1 MAIRY
6 KALTEL
12 YLETQRSV
20 TAPDQW
26 RAFLASAC
34 RNYRLSFDEQLL
46 VYAQR
51 PDATAVLEIERWNR
65 QFGRWVNR
73 GANGIAVFDGEHNGK
88 LRLKYYF
95 DISDTHEARFPRP
108 VPLWTVREE
117 YAPDIIE
124 TLENSFGEL
133 EHKEDLGEA
142 LLSVAKNAVEDNMPD
157 YLSELKTLTEGSLLE
172 ELDELNLEVEYRRAV
187 QNSIGYMLLVRCGL
201 DPSDYFE
208 DEDFRDVLNFNT
220 PQTLNA
226 LGVAAGDIS
235 QMCLSA
241 ISRTV
246 LALQRQPQKEN
257 RTFEPQ
263 QKNQYAVTEQENT
276 QPERSF
282 EYDRDHLHQ
291 AGRLQSAEPSAAPGG
306 AGSPWE
312 IRIASEEVPQ
322 GAPQGDVHES
332 VDQRQTEQSSGGG
345 PADGPAPDG
354 GNRSADGESPGRDGG
369 TESQR
374 PDEMGADDEQP
385 AERSGGNGAG
395 GVNLQLKDEPEESAG
410 GEQLPALLD
419 EKQIM
424 AIIANKDDDLKY
436 KKNQIELFFSVHSDV
451 QERAEYLKSAYQD
464 RYTEIIADGQRLGY
478 KPQENGLLMWEG
490 SYPSRTRESVFS
502 WDVVAGW
509 TAQLIDKKEYFIQTD
524 IPQLPTQEGQQ
535 MSLFDFAAFQQA
547 QPEGAAQPSI
557 FPHPALSQQVI
568 DEALCLGS
576 NREHSRLTIC
586 AYFKK
591 DKPDNARFLAEHYGE
606 NGAGFYLDGRQYA
619 IWYNAEGIRIAQG
632 ESAQRSSATLI
643 LWEQAAARIRELL
656 DLGRYMPQSE
666 LDRADGY
673 ERQQRAAQL
682 WYLRQDFAEGTADAG
697 YLPTVNAIYGKNHG
711 FPEESA
717 ALSDLLGHPEG
728 LQNLRDELEQFV
740 QAYGENRE
748 LLRFHFHR
756 PQKLLEQLSDL
767 QREPLHFTAAEGYD
781 PQRRFFI
788 SGDEIDNLLRGG
800 KRSTDYRLAVYS
812 FYRNHTER
820 KEREN
825 FLKHYHGEYSGHSG
839 GNDDVTYQLSKG
851 VSFSHGS
858 ITAPYA
864 KVELKWNAVEK
875 RVSAMIAQGRFLTD
889 EDRAAMPQ
897 YEKRQLARNIRTF
910 FENVPQEQPHPYPFG
925 FDYWDAVKLIEPQLD
940 DPARVEEIYQ
950 MMVPVWEATPQ
961 DDRMYALRQQAFENL
976 TAFRQGTFTLFAE
989 HKEPVAPAMPQAK
1002 AYDLGYGHLGN
1013 GITVWNRLEEEH
1025 GDYKTVAHIAPDRTV
1040 TIYDEEMPQ
1049 AVREEIQRIADTSEM
1064 TISVTQDAPVFA
1076 VPPRVQEPPQ
1086 KEEPADPYPEL
1097 AAQVL
1102 RFVGEFDGSR
1112 MGYGEDDAQAVENIA
1127 QQLHDPVQ
1135 REEIRRL
1142 LQSFLDHADLE
1153 EEIAVDVTLCMEQ
1166 IAELPP
1172 ALTPEQA
1179 QIEEIAGYLEE
1190 AGYAVSSELVE
1201 EGLMDYRAHG
1211 GKGNSQD
1218 VADFIEREFLS
1229 EEPEPASLEIAKEFI
1244 NDFCEAEY
1252 GSPADFSDLEKV
1264 GIAYTTVTDEE
1275 IPIQVNADLVHYRI
1289 ERYLDGQFLERRQ
1302 YESLDELIQNEL
1314 AELDFDGLVSVSDEE
1329 LESIGATPEQ
1339 GSDGYF
1345 LLSRLKADCDYFLGA
1360 GGRAE
1365 KHLWAGN
1372 VREQIAKMRELYDAL
1387 PEKPEWLTMEDID
1400 RYAQRMEPPYEV
1412 VVYHHFENGFDERL
1426 DYQTLAEAEQ
1436 AAQKYVAGTM
1446 EGEDGFA
1453 YDGAGIYDLQENRW
1467 LRVYG
1472 NFPDERA
1479 IEQAKQAPAAEE
1491 QPASPEQADLQPKKE
1506 EALPLPPKHPRRERI
1521 TFTTLH
1527 PEVPRDQR
1535 HDFHITDDALGHG
1548 TPSEKYAANAAAI
1561 RTLKQIE
1568 AEERLATPE
1577 EQEILSR
1584 YVGWGGLANCFEQTS
1599 PHYEELKSLLDSEE
1613 YAAARASSLT
1623 AFYTPPVVIRGI
1635 YKALSQIG
1643 FTQGNILEPS
1653 CGTGNFLGLLPTDM
1667 AGSKAYGV
1675 ELDSIS
1681 GRIAR
1686 QLYQNA
1692 SISVNGFETVQ
1703 MPDSF
1708 FDVVVGNVPFGD
1720 FKVLDKRYDKHHW
1733 LIHDYFF
1740 GKTLDKVRPGG
1751 IVAFITSKGTLDKE
1765 NSAVRRY
1772 LAQRA
1777 DLIGAIRLPDN
1788 TFKQNAGTEV
1798 TSDIIFLQKR
1808 DHITD
1813 LDQDWVHLD
1822 TDENGIRMNR
1832 YFVQHPEMI
1841 LGDMV
1846 MESTRFG
1853 PDSACK
1859 AREGEDLSEQLANAI
1874 QFLQAE
1880 IKPYELEELDEEEDR
1895 SIPADPT
1902 VKNFSYTIADGQVYY
1917 RENSLMHPVEVSV
1930 TAENRIRGM
1939 IELRECTRRL
1949 IEYQTE
1955 GYPDED
1961 IEAEQQ
1967 KLNALYD
1974 SFTAKYGLLNS
1985 RGNKLAFSEDS
1996 SYCLLCSLE
2005 VLDEQ
2010 GNLKRKADMF
2020 TRRTIRPH
2028 VAVTNVDTASEALAV
2043 SISEKAR
2050 VDMDYMAEL
2059 SGKSPEE
2066 LEKELAGVI
2075 YRDIRCAENPEDILP
2090 SLVDLSRYPLVT
2102 ADEYLSGKVRQKLR
2116 MAKAFL
2122 EVAPDN
2128 QKETA
2133 RRNVEALEAVQ
2144 PQDLG
2149 AGEIGVRIGANWV
2162 PIEVYQQFMV
2172 ELLTPNYYVRDRIK
2186 ILRSEA
2192 TGQWSIREKNA
2203 DRSNVKANTTYG
2215 TKRMS
2220 AYHILEQTLNQRDV
2234 RVFDYIEDEN
2244 GKKKPVLN
2252 KKETAIAQDRQELIK
2267 QKFAEWIWKNI
2278 DRRELLCRIYNETF
2292 NGVRPREYDGRHI
2305 RFEGMNPEISLR
2317 PHQINAI
2324 AHILY
2329 GGNTLLAHEVGAG
2342 KSATRS

>member
-88 LRLKYYF
+88 PRLKYYF

-133 EHKEDLGEA
+133 ERKEDLGEA
-142 LLSVAKNAVEDNMPD
+142 LLSAAKNAVEDNMPD
-157 YLSELKTLTEGSLLE
+157 YLAELKTLTEGSFLE

-201 DPSDYFE
+201 DPSEYFE

-226 LGVAAGDIS
+226 LGVATGDIS

-322 GAPQGDVHES
+322 GAPQGDVHQPA
-332 VDQRQTEQSSGGG
+332 DQRQAEQPSGGD
-345 PADGPAPDG
+345 PADRPAPDG
-354 GNRSADGESPGRDGG
+354 GNRGADGESRGRDGG

-374 PDEMGADDEQP
+374 PDEMGGADEQHP
-385 AERSGGNGAG
+385 ERGGGNGAG
-395 GVNLQLKDEPEESAG
+395 RTDLQLTTQEPEPEESAG

-451 QERAEYLKSAYQD
+451 QERADYLKSAYQD

-490 SYPSRTRESVFS
+490 SYPSRTKESVFS
-502 WDVVAGW
+502 WDIVAQW

-524 IPQLPTQEGQQ
+524 IPQLLTQESQQ
-535 MSLFDFAAFQQA
+535 MSLFDFAAFQQPA
-547 QPEGAAQPSI
+547 QAEGTAQPSI
-557 FPHPALSQQVI
+557 FPHPALPQQVI
-568 DEALCLGS
+568 DEALCVGA
-576 NREHSRLTIC
+576 NDQNSRLIIC

-591 DKPDNARFLAEHYGE
+591 DKPDNARFLAEHYVE

-643 LWEQAAARIRELL
+643 PWEQAAARIRELL

-666 LDRADGY
+666 LDRVDGY

-717 ALSDLLGHPEG
+717 AISNLLGHPEG

-740 QAYGENRE
+740 QAYRENRE

-767 QREPLHFTAAEGYD
+767 QREPLHFTAAEGYA

-897 YEKRQLARNIRTF
+897 YEKHQLARNIRTF

-961 DDRMYALRQQAFENL
+961 DDRMYALRRQAFENL
-976 TAFRQGTFTLFAE
+976 TAFRQRTFTLFAE
-989 HKEPVAPAMPQAK
+989 HKEPAAPAMPQAK

-1013 GITVWNRLEEEH
+1013 GITVWNRLEKEH

-1112 MGYGEDDAQAVENIA
+1112 MGYGEDDAQALENIA

-1142 LQSFLDHADLE
+1142 LQSFLDHADPE
-1153 EEIAVDVTLCMEQ
+1153 EEIAVDITLCMEQ
-1166 IAELPP
+1166 IGELPL

-1179 QIEEIAGYLEE
+1179 RIEEIAGYLEE
-1190 AGYAVSSELVE
+1190 AGYAASRELVE

-1229 EEPEPASLEIAKEFI
+1229 EETEPASLEIAKEFI

-1264 GIAYTTVTDEE
+1264 GIAYPTVTDEE

-1289 ERYLDGQFLERRQ
+1289 ERYLGGQFLERRQ

-1314 AELDFDGLVSVSDEE
+1314 AELDFDDLVSVSDEE
-1329 LESIGATPEQ
+1329 LESISTTPEQ
-1339 GSDGYF
+1339 DSDDYR
-1345 LLSRLKADCDYFLGA
+1345 LLSRLKDDCDYFLGV

-1372 VREQIAKMRELYDAL
+1372 VREQIAKMRELYAAL
-1387 PEKPEWLTMEDID
+1387 PDEPEWLTMEDID

-1412 VVYHHFENGFDERL
+1412 VVYHHFENGVDERL

-1506 EALPLPPKHPRRERI
+1506 EALPLPPKRPRRERI

-1527 PEVPRDQR
+1527 PEIPRDQR

-1548 TPSEKYAANAAAI
+1548 TPSEKYAANVAAI

-1623 AFYTPPVVIRGI
+1623 AFYTPPVIIRGI
-1635 YKALSQIG
+1635 YKALAQMG
-1643 FTQGNILEPS
+1643 FTQGNILDKTTPRLIQFH
-1653 CGTGNFLGLLPTDM
+1653 TLKNAVNPPFLGGFLF
-1667 AGSKAYGV
+1667 
-1675 ELDSIS
+1675 S
-1681 GRIAR
+1681 G
-1686 QLYQNA
+1686 
-1692 SISVNGFETVQ
+1692 TV
-1703 MPDSF
+1703 
-1708 FDVVVGNVPFGD
+1708 
-1720 FKVLDKRYDKHHW
+1720 
-1733 LIHDYFF
+1733 
-1740 GKTLDKVRPGG
+1740 
-1751 IVAFITSKGTLDKE
+1751 A
-1765 NSAVRRY
+1765 A
-1772 LAQRA
+1772 
-1777 DLIGAIRLPDN
+1777 
-1788 TFKQNAGTEV
+1788 
-1798 TSDIIFLQKR
+1798 
-1808 DHITD
+1808 
-1813 LDQDWVHLD
+1813 
-1822 TDENGIRMNR
+1822 
-1832 YFVQHPEMI
+1832 
-1841 LGDMV
+1841 
-1846 MESTRFG
+1846 
-1853 PDSACK
+1853 
-1859 AREGEDLSEQLANAI
+1859 
-1874 QFLQAE
+1874 
-1880 IKPYELEELDEEEDR
+1880 
-1895 SIPADPT
+1895 
-1902 VKNFSYTIADGQVYY
+1902 
-1917 RENSLMHPVEVSV
+1917 
-1930 TAENRIRGM
+1930 
-1939 IELRECTRRL
+1939 
-1949 IEYQTE
+1949 
-1955 GYPDED
+1955 
-1961 IEAEQQ
+1961 
-1967 KLNALYD
+1967 
-1974 SFTAKYGLLNS
+1974 
-1985 RGNKLAFSEDS
+1985 
-1996 SYCLLCSLE
+1996 
-2005 VLDEQ
+2005 
-2010 GNLKRKADMF
+2010 
-2020 TRRTIRPH
+2020 
-2028 VAVTNVDTASEALAV
+2028 
-2043 SISEKAR
+2043 
-2050 VDMDYMAEL
+2050 
-2059 SGKSPEE
+2059 
-2066 LEKELAGVI
+2066 
-2075 YRDIRCAENPEDILP
+2075 
-2090 SLVDLSRYPLVT
+2090 
-2102 ADEYLSGKVRQKLR
+2102 
-2116 MAKAFL
+2116 
-2122 EVAPDN
+2122 
-2128 QKETA
+2128 
-2133 RRNVEALEAVQ
+2133 
-2144 PQDLG
+2144 
-2149 AGEIGVRIGANWV
+2149 
-2162 PIEVYQQFMV
+2162 
-2172 ELLTPNYYVRDRIK
+2172 
-2186 ILRSEA
+2186 
-2192 TGQWSIREKNA
+2192 
-2203 DRSNVKANTTYG
+2203 
-2215 TKRMS
+2215 
-2220 AYHILEQTLNQRDV
+2220 
-2234 RVFDYIEDEN
+2234 
-2244 GKKKPVLN
+2244 
-2252 KKETAIAQDRQELIK
+2252 
-2267 QKFAEWIWKNI
+2267 
-2278 DRRELLCRIYNETF
+2278 
-2292 NGVRPREYDGRHI
+2292 
-2305 RFEGMNPEISLR
+2305 
-2317 PHQINAI
+2317 
-2324 AHILY
+2324 
-2329 GGNTLLAHEVGAG
+2329 
-2342 KSATRS
+2342 

>member
-1 MAIRY
+1 
-6 KALTEL
+6 
-12 YLETQRSV
+12 
-20 TAPDQW
+20 
-26 RAFLASAC
+26 
-34 RNYRLSFDEQLL
+34 
-46 VYAQR
+46 
-51 PDATAVLEIERWNR
+51 
-65 QFGRWVNR
+65 
-73 GANGIAVFDGEHNGK
+73 
-88 LRLKYYF
+88 
-95 DISDTHEARFPRP
+95 
-108 VPLWTVREE
+108 
-117 YAPDIIE
+117 
-124 TLENSFGEL
+124 
-133 EHKEDLGEA
+133 
-142 LLSVAKNAVEDNMPD
+142 MP
-157 YLSELKTLTEGSLLE
+157 T
-172 ELDELNLEVEYRRAV
+172 
-187 QNSIGYMLLVRCGL
+187 
-201 DPSDYFE
+201 
-208 DEDFRDVLNFNT
+208 
-220 PQTLNA
+220 
-226 LGVAAGDIS
+226 
-235 QMCLSA
+235 
-241 ISRTV
+241 
-246 LALQRQPQKEN
+246 
-257 RTFEPQ
+257 
-263 QKNQYAVTEQENT
+263 
-276 QPERSF
+276 
-282 EYDRDHLHQ
+282 
-291 AGRLQSAEPSAAPGG
+291 
-306 AGSPWE
+306 
-312 IRIASEEVPQ
+312 
-322 GAPQGDVHES
+322 
-332 VDQRQTEQSSGGG
+332 
-345 PADGPAPDG
+345 
-354 GNRSADGESPGRDGG
+354 
-369 TESQR
+369 
-374 PDEMGADDEQP
+374 
-385 AERSGGNGAG
+385 
-395 GVNLQLKDEPEESAG
+395 
-410 GEQLPALLD
+410 
-419 EKQIM
+419 
-424 AIIANKDDDLKY
+424 
-436 KKNQIELFFSVHSDV
+436 
-451 QERAEYLKSAYQD
+451 
-464 RYTEIIADGQRLGY
+464 
-478 KPQENGLLMWEG
+478 
-490 SYPSRTRESVFS
+490 
-502 WDVVAGW
+502 
-509 TAQLIDKKEYFIQTD
+509 
-524 IPQLPTQEGQQ
+524 
-535 MSLFDFAAFQQA
+535 
-547 QPEGAAQPSI
+547 
-557 FPHPALSQQVI
+557 
-568 DEALCLGS
+568 
-576 NREHSRLTIC
+576 
-586 AYFKK
+586 
-591 DKPDNARFLAEHYGE
+591 
-606 NGAGFYLDGRQYA
+606 
-619 IWYNAEGIRIAQG
+619 
-632 ESAQRSSATLI
+632 
-643 LWEQAAARIRELL
+643 
-656 DLGRYMPQSE
+656 
-666 LDRADGY
+666 
-673 ERQQRAAQL
+673 
-682 WYLRQDFAEGTADAG
+682 
-697 YLPTVNAIYGKNHG
+697 
-711 FPEESA
+711 
-717 ALSDLLGHPEG
+717 
-728 LQNLRDELEQFV
+728 
-740 QAYGENRE
+740 
-748 LLRFHFHR
+748 
-756 PQKLLEQLSDL
+756 
-767 QREPLHFTAAEGYD
+767 
-781 PQRRFFI
+781 
-788 SGDEIDNLLRGG
+788 
-800 KRSTDYRLAVYS
+800 
-812 FYRNHTER
+812 
-820 KEREN
+820 
-825 FLKHYHGEYSGHSG
+825 
-839 GNDDVTYQLSKG
+839 
-851 VSFSHGS
+851 
-858 ITAPYA
+858 
-864 KVELKWNAVEK
+864 
-875 RVSAMIAQGRFLTD
+875 
-889 EDRAAMPQ
+889 
-897 YEKRQLARNIRTF
+897 
-910 FENVPQEQPHPYPFG
+910 
-925 FDYWDAVKLIEPQLD
+925 
-940 DPARVEEIYQ
+940 
-950 MMVPVWEATPQ
+950 
-961 DDRMYALRQQAFENL
+961 
-976 TAFRQGTFTLFAE
+976 
-989 HKEPVAPAMPQAK
+989 
-1002 AYDLGYGHLGN
+1002 
-1013 GITVWNRLEEEH
+1013 
-1025 GDYKTVAHIAPDRTV
+1025 
-1040 TIYDEEMPQ
+1040 
-1049 AVREEIQRIADTSEM
+1049 
-1064 TISVTQDAPVFA
+1064 
-1076 VPPRVQEPPQ
+1076 
-1086 KEEPADPYPEL
+1086 
-1097 AAQVL
+1097 
-1102 RFVGEFDGSR
+1102 
-1112 MGYGEDDAQAVENIA
+1112 
-1127 QQLHDPVQ
+1127 
-1135 REEIRRL
+1135 
-1142 LQSFLDHADLE
+1142 
-1153 EEIAVDVTLCMEQ
+1153 
-1166 IAELPP
+1166 
-1172 ALTPEQA
+1172 
-1179 QIEEIAGYLEE
+1179 
-1190 AGYAVSSELVE
+1190 
-1201 EGLMDYRAHG
+1201 
-1211 GKGNSQD
+1211 
-1218 VADFIEREFLS
+1218 
-1229 EEPEPASLEIAKEFI
+1229 
-1244 NDFCEAEY
+1244 
-1252 GSPADFSDLEKV
+1252 
-1264 GIAYTTVTDEE
+1264 
-1275 IPIQVNADLVHYRI
+1275 
-1289 ERYLDGQFLERRQ
+1289 LDGQFLERRQ

-1314 AELDFDGLVSVSDEE
+1314 AELDFDQLTSVDQDYFNGKYPPDIEPYIFCEWSESPVFEDGKRYGIREFDTLMKQADEE
-1329 LESIGATPEQ
+1329 QVAGAKAALEKYGTWQVWYESDDPENARFLGYDKVKFTVVMPDGTTYTERQDIGDGDGGVLDFLAQYPKYQDILPLLQQSTPPQ
-1339 GSDGYF
+1339 NDYM

-1491 QPASPEQADLQPKKE
+1491 PSASPEQADLQPKKE

-1635 YKALSQIG
+1635 YKALAQMG

-1653 CGTGNFLGLLPTDM
+1653 CGTGNFLGLLPTDL

-1681 GRIAR
+1681 GRIAG

-1692 SISVNGFETVQ
+1692 NISVNGFETVQ

-1708 FDVVVGNVPFGD
+1708 FDVAVGNVPFGD

-1740 GKTLDKVRPGG
+1740 GKTLDKVRLGG

-1765 NSAVRRY
+1765 NSSVRKY

-1788 TFKQNAGTEV
+1788 TFKRNAGTEV

-1902 VKNFSYTIADGQVYY
+1902 VKNFSYTIADGQVY
-1917 RENSLMHPVEVSV
+1917 V

-1961 IEAEQQ
+1961 IAAEQQ

-2028 VAVTNVDTASEALAV
+2028 VAVTSVDTASEALAV

-2090 SLVDLSRYPLVT
+2090 SLADLSRYPLVT

-2203 DRSNVKANTTYG
+2203 DRSNVKAITTYG

-2267 QKFAEWIWKNI
+2267 QKFAEWIWKDI
-2278 DRRELLCRIYNETF
+2278 DRRELLCRVYNETF

>member
-1 MAIRY
+1 M
-6 KALTEL
+6 
-12 YLETQRSV
+12 
-20 TAPDQW
+20 
-26 RAFLASAC
+26 
-34 RNYRLSFDEQLL
+34 
-46 VYAQR
+46 
-51 PDATAVLEIERWNR
+51 
-65 QFGRWVNR
+65 
-73 GANGIAVFDGEHNGK
+73 
-88 LRLKYYF
+88 
-95 DISDTHEARFPRP
+95 
-108 VPLWTVREE
+108 
-117 YAPDIIE
+117 
-124 TLENSFGEL
+124 
-133 EHKEDLGEA
+133 
-142 LLSVAKNAVEDNMPD
+142 
-157 YLSELKTLTEGSLLE
+157 
-172 ELDELNLEVEYRRAV
+172 
-187 QNSIGYMLLVRCGL
+187 
-201 DPSDYFE
+201 
-208 DEDFRDVLNFNT
+208 
-220 PQTLNA
+220 
-226 LGVAAGDIS
+226 
-235 QMCLSA
+235 
-241 ISRTV
+241 
-246 LALQRQPQKEN
+246 
-257 RTFEPQ
+257 
-263 QKNQYAVTEQENT
+263 
-276 QPERSF
+276 
-282 EYDRDHLHQ
+282 
-291 AGRLQSAEPSAAPGG
+291 
-306 AGSPWE
+306 
-312 IRIASEEVPQ
+312 
-322 GAPQGDVHES
+322 
-332 VDQRQTEQSSGGG
+332 
-345 PADGPAPDG
+345 
-354 GNRSADGESPGRDGG
+354 
-369 TESQR
+369 
-374 PDEMGADDEQP
+374 
-385 AERSGGNGAG
+385 
-395 GVNLQLKDEPEESAG
+395 
-410 GEQLPALLD
+410 
-419 EKQIM
+419 
-424 AIIANKDDDLKY
+424 
-436 KKNQIELFFSVHSDV
+436 
-451 QERAEYLKSAYQD
+451 
-464 RYTEIIADGQRLGY
+464 
-478 KPQENGLLMWEG
+478 
-490 SYPSRTRESVFS
+490 
-502 WDVVAGW
+502 
-509 TAQLIDKKEYFIQTD
+509 
-524 IPQLPTQEGQQ
+524 
-535 MSLFDFAAFQQA
+535 
-547 QPEGAAQPSI
+547 
-557 FPHPALSQQVI
+557 
-568 DEALCLGS
+568 
-576 NREHSRLTIC
+576 
-586 AYFKK
+586 
-591 DKPDNARFLAEHYGE
+591 
-606 NGAGFYLDGRQYA
+606 
-619 IWYNAEGIRIAQG
+619 
-632 ESAQRSSATLI
+632 
-643 LWEQAAARIRELL
+643 
-656 DLGRYMPQSE
+656 
-666 LDRADGY
+666 DGY

-717 ALSDLLGHPEG
+717 AISDLLGHPEG

-740 QAYGENRE
+740 QAYRENRE

-767 QREPLHFTAAEGYD
+767 QREPLHFTAAEGYA

-839 GNDDVTYQLSKG
+839 GNDDVTYLLSKG

-864 KVELKWNAVEK
+864 KVELKWDAVEK

-897 YEKRQLARNIRTF
+897 YEKHQLARNIRTF

-989 HKEPVAPAMPQAK
+989 YKEPAAPAMPQAK

-1112 MGYGEDDAQAVENIA
+1112 MGYGEDDAQALENIA

-1142 LQSFLDHADLE
+1142 LQSFLDHADPE
-1153 EEIAVDVTLCMEQ
+1153 EEIAVDITLCMEQ
-1166 IAELPP
+1166 IGELPL

-1190 AGYAVSSELVE
+1190 AGYAASRELVE

-1229 EEPEPASLEIAKEFI
+1229 EETEPASLEIAKEFI

-1289 ERYLDGQFLERRQ
+1289 ERYLGGQFLERRQ

-1314 AELDFDGLVSVSDEE
+1314 AELDFDDLVSVSDEE
-1329 LESIGATPEQ
+1329 LESISTTPEQ
-1339 GSDGYF
+1339 DSDDYR

-1372 VREQIAKMRELYDAL
+1372 VREQIAKMRELYAAL
-1387 PEKPEWLTMEDID
+1387 PDEPEWLTIEDID

-1412 VVYHHFENGFDERL
+1412 VVYHHFENGVDERL

-1506 EALPLPPKHPRRERI
+1506 EALPLPPKRPRRERI

-1527 PEVPRDQR
+1527 PEIPRDQR

-1548 TPSEKYAANAAAI
+1548 TPSEKYAANVAAI

-1635 YKALSQIG
+1635 YKALAQMG

-1653 CGTGNFLGLLPTDM
+1653 CGTGNFLGLLPTDL

-1681 GRIAR
+1681 GRIAG

-1692 SISVNGFETVQ
+1692 NISVNGFETVQ

-1708 FDVVVGNVPFGD
+1708 FDVAVGNVPFGD

-1765 NSAVRRY
+1765 NSSVRKY

-1895 SIPADPT
+1895 SIPAT
-1902 VKNFSYTIADGQVYY
+1902 
-1917 RENSLMHPVEVSV
+1917 
-1930 TAENRIRGM
+1930 
-1939 IELRECTRRL
+1939 
-1949 IEYQTE
+1949 
-1955 GYPDED
+1955 
-1961 IEAEQQ
+1961 
-1967 KLNALYD
+1967 
-1974 SFTAKYGLLNS
+1974 
-1985 RGNKLAFSEDS
+1985 
-1996 SYCLLCSLE
+1996 
-2005 VLDEQ
+2005 
-2010 GNLKRKADMF
+2010 
-2020 TRRTIRPH
+2020 
-2028 VAVTNVDTASEALAV
+2028 
-2043 SISEKAR
+2043 
-2050 VDMDYMAEL
+2050 
-2059 SGKSPEE
+2059 
-2066 LEKELAGVI
+2066 
-2075 YRDIRCAENPEDILP
+2075 
-2090 SLVDLSRYPLVT
+2090 
-2102 ADEYLSGKVRQKLR
+2102 
-2116 MAKAFL
+2116 
-2122 EVAPDN
+2122 
-2128 QKETA
+2128 
-2133 RRNVEALEAVQ
+2133 
-2144 PQDLG
+2144 PQ
-2149 AGEIGVRIGANWV
+2149 
-2162 PIEVYQQFMV
+2162 
-2172 ELLTPNYYVRDRIK
+2172 
-2186 ILRSEA
+2186 
-2192 TGQWSIREKNA
+2192 
-2203 DRSNVKANTTYG
+2203 
-2215 TKRMS
+2215 
-2220 AYHILEQTLNQRDV
+2220 
-2234 RVFDYIEDEN
+2234 
-2244 GKKKPVLN
+2244 
-2252 KKETAIAQDRQELIK
+2252 
-2267 QKFAEWIWKNI
+2267 
-2278 DRRELLCRIYNETF
+2278 
-2292 NGVRPREYDGRHI
+2292 
-2305 RFEGMNPEISLR
+2305 
-2317 PHQINAI
+2317 
-2324 AHILY
+2324 
-2329 GGNTLLAHEVGAG
+2329 
-2342 KSATRS
+2342 

>member
-1 MAIRY
+1 M
-6 KALTEL
+6 
-12 YLETQRSV
+12 
-20 TAPDQW
+20 
-26 RAFLASAC
+26 
-34 RNYRLSFDEQLL
+34 
-46 VYAQR
+46 
-51 PDATAVLEIERWNR
+51 
-65 QFGRWVNR
+65 
-73 GANGIAVFDGEHNGK
+73 
-88 LRLKYYF
+88 
-95 DISDTHEARFPRP
+95 
-108 VPLWTVREE
+108 
-117 YAPDIIE
+117 
-124 TLENSFGEL
+124 
-133 EHKEDLGEA
+133 
-142 LLSVAKNAVEDNMPD
+142 
-157 YLSELKTLTEGSLLE
+157 
-172 ELDELNLEVEYRRAV
+172 
-187 QNSIGYMLLVRCGL
+187 
-201 DPSDYFE
+201 
-208 DEDFRDVLNFNT
+208 
-220 PQTLNA
+220 
-226 LGVAAGDIS
+226 
-235 QMCLSA
+235 
-241 ISRTV
+241 
-246 LALQRQPQKEN
+246 
-257 RTFEPQ
+257 
-263 QKNQYAVTEQENT
+263 
-276 QPERSF
+276 
-282 EYDRDHLHQ
+282 
-291 AGRLQSAEPSAAPGG
+291 
-306 AGSPWE
+306 
-312 IRIASEEVPQ
+312 
-322 GAPQGDVHES
+322 
-332 VDQRQTEQSSGGG
+332 
-345 PADGPAPDG
+345 
-354 GNRSADGESPGRDGG
+354 
-369 TESQR
+369 
-374 PDEMGADDEQP
+374 
-385 AERSGGNGAG
+385 
-395 GVNLQLKDEPEESAG
+395 
-410 GEQLPALLD
+410 
-419 EKQIM
+419 
-424 AIIANKDDDLKY
+424 
-436 KKNQIELFFSVHSDV
+436 
-451 QERAEYLKSAYQD
+451 
-464 RYTEIIADGQRLGY
+464 
-478 KPQENGLLMWEG
+478 
-490 SYPSRTRESVFS
+490 
-502 WDVVAGW
+502 
-509 TAQLIDKKEYFIQTD
+509 
-524 IPQLPTQEGQQ
+524 
-535 MSLFDFAAFQQA
+535 
-547 QPEGAAQPSI
+547 
-557 FPHPALSQQVI
+557 
-568 DEALCLGS
+568 
-576 NREHSRLTIC
+576 
-586 AYFKK
+586 
-591 DKPDNARFLAEHYGE
+591 
-606 NGAGFYLDGRQYA
+606 
-619 IWYNAEGIRIAQG
+619 
-632 ESAQRSSATLI
+632 
-643 LWEQAAARIRELL
+643 
-656 DLGRYMPQSE
+656 
-666 LDRADGY
+666 
-673 ERQQRAAQL
+673 
-682 WYLRQDFAEGTADAG
+682 
-697 YLPTVNAIYGKNHG
+697 
-711 FPEESA
+711 
-717 ALSDLLGHPEG
+717 
-728 LQNLRDELEQFV
+728 
-740 QAYGENRE
+740 
-748 LLRFHFHR
+748 
-756 PQKLLEQLSDL
+756 
-767 QREPLHFTAAEGYD
+767 
-781 PQRRFFI
+781 
-788 SGDEIDNLLRGG
+788 
-800 KRSTDYRLAVYS
+800 
-812 FYRNHTER
+812 
-820 KEREN
+820 
-825 FLKHYHGEYSGHSG
+825 
-839 GNDDVTYQLSKG
+839 
-851 VSFSHGS
+851 
-858 ITAPYA
+858 
-864 KVELKWNAVEK
+864 
-875 RVSAMIAQGRFLTD
+875 
-889 EDRAAMPQ
+889 
-897 YEKRQLARNIRTF
+897 
-910 FENVPQEQPHPYPFG
+910 
-925 FDYWDAVKLIEPQLD
+925 
-940 DPARVEEIYQ
+940 
-950 MMVPVWEATPQ
+950 
-961 DDRMYALRQQAFENL
+961 
-976 TAFRQGTFTLFAE
+976 
-989 HKEPVAPAMPQAK
+989 
-1002 AYDLGYGHLGN
+1002 
-1013 GITVWNRLEEEH
+1013 
-1025 GDYKTVAHIAPDRTV
+1025 
-1040 TIYDEEMPQ
+1040 
-1049 AVREEIQRIADTSEM
+1049 
-1064 TISVTQDAPVFA
+1064 
-1076 VPPRVQEPPQ
+1076 
-1086 KEEPADPYPEL
+1086 
-1097 AAQVL
+1097 
-1102 RFVGEFDGSR
+1102 
-1112 MGYGEDDAQAVENIA
+1112 
-1127 QQLHDPVQ
+1127 
-1135 REEIRRL
+1135 
-1142 LQSFLDHADLE
+1142 
-1153 EEIAVDVTLCMEQ
+1153 
-1166 IAELPP
+1166 
-1172 ALTPEQA
+1172 
-1179 QIEEIAGYLEE
+1179 
-1190 AGYAVSSELVE
+1190 
-1201 EGLMDYRAHG
+1201 
-1211 GKGNSQD
+1211 
-1218 VADFIEREFLS
+1218 
-1229 EEPEPASLEIAKEFI
+1229 
-1244 NDFCEAEY
+1244 
-1252 GSPADFSDLEKV
+1252 
-1264 GIAYTTVTDEE
+1264 
-1275 IPIQVNADLVHYRI
+1275 
-1289 ERYLDGQFLERRQ
+1289 
-1302 YESLDELIQNEL
+1302 
-1314 AELDFDGLVSVSDEE
+1314 
-1329 LESIGATPEQ
+1329 
-1339 GSDGYF
+1339 

-1491 QPASPEQADLQPKKE
+1491 PSASPEQADLQPKKE

-1635 YKALSQIG
+1635 YKALAQMG

-1653 CGTGNFLGLLPTDM
+1653 CGTGNFLGLLPTDL

-1681 GRIAR
+1681 GRIAG

-1692 SISVNGFETVQ
+1692 NISVNGFETVQ

-1708 FDVVVGNVPFGD
+1708 FDVAVGNVPFGD

-1740 GKTLDKVRPGG
+1740 GKTLDKVRLGG

-1765 NSAVRRY
+1765 NSSVRKY

-1788 TFKQNAGTEV
+1788 TFKRNAGTEV

-1961 IEAEQQ
+1961 IAAEQQ

-2028 VAVTNVDTASEALAV
+2028 VAVTSVDTASEALAV

-2090 SLVDLSRYPLVT
+2090 SLADLSRYPLVT

-2133 RRNVEALEAVQ
+2133 RRNVEAVGKFPGSC
-2144 PQDLG
+2144 PQ
-2149 AGEIGVRIGANWV
+2149 
-2162 PIEVYQQFMV
+2162 
-2172 ELLTPNYYVRDRIK
+2172 
-2186 ILRSEA
+2186 
-2192 TGQWSIREKNA
+2192 TGCA
-2203 DRSNVKANTTYG
+2203 AHHTHG
-2215 TKRMS
+2215 
-2220 AYHILEQTLNQRDV
+2220 
-2234 RVFDYIEDEN
+2234 
-2244 GKKKPVLN
+2244 GG
-2252 KKETAIAQDRQELIK
+2252 
-2267 QKFAEWIWKNI
+2267 
-2278 DRRELLCRIYNETF
+2278 RR
-2292 NGVRPREYDGRHI
+2292 
-2305 RFEGMNPEISLR
+2305 
-2317 PHQINAI
+2317 
-2324 AHILY
+2324 
-2329 GGNTLLAHEVGAG
+2329 
-2342 KSATRS
+2342 

>member
-1 MAIRY
+1 MAILY

-12 YLETQRSV
+12 YRETQRKV
-20 TAPDQW
+20 TAPSEWQ
-26 RAFLASAC
+26 AFLAAAC
-34 RNYRLSFDEQLL
+34 RNYRLTFDEQLL

-73 GANGIAVFDGEHNGK
+73 GANGIAVFDGEHTGK
-88 LRLKYYF
+88 PRLKYYF

-108 VPLWTVREE
+108 VPIWTVREE
-117 YAPDIIE
+117 YAPDIVE

-133 EHKEDLGEA
+133 EHKEDLGAA
-142 LLSVAKNAVEDNMPD
+142 LLSAAKNAVEDNMPD
-157 YLSELKTLTEGSLLE
+157 YLSELKSLTEGSFLE
-172 ELDELNLEVEYRRAV
+172 ELDGLNLEVEYRRAV

-201 DPSDYFE
+201 DPSEYFE
-208 DEDFRDVLNFNT
+208 DEDFRDVTDFNT

-246 LALQRQPQKEN
+246 LALQRQPKKEN
-257 RTFEPQ
+257 RTFETQPQ
-263 QKNQYAVTEQENT
+263 IQYAVTEQKTT

-282 EYDRDHLHQ
+282 EYGRDHIHET
-291 AGRLQSAEPSAAPGG
+291 GRLQPAEPSAAPGG

-312 IRIASEEVPQ
+312 IRIASEAVPQ
-322 GAPQGDVHES
+322 GAPQDHLHEP
-332 VDQRQTEQSSGGG
+332 VDQRETLQPSGGD
-345 PADGPAPDG
+345 PAERPAPDG
-354 GNRSADGESPGRDGG
+354 GNRSADGEGPGRDGG

-374 PDEMGADDEQP
+374 PDEMGADDEQHP
-385 AERSGGNGAG
+385 ERGGGSGAG
-395 GVNLQLKDEPEESAG
+395 GTDLQLKDEPEESAG

-424 AIIANKDDDLKY
+424 AVIANKDDDLKY
-436 KKNQIELFFSVHSDV
+436 KKQQIELFFSVHPDE

-464 RYTEIIADGQRLGY
+464 RFTEIIADGQRLGY
-478 KPQENGLLMWEG
+478 KPQEDGLLMWEG
-490 SYPSRTRESVFS
+490 AYLSRTKESVFS
-502 WDVVAGW
+502 WDLVAGW
-509 TAQLIDKKEYFIQTD
+509 TARLIDKKEYFIQTD
-524 IPQLPTQEGQQ
+524 IPRLPTQEGQQ
-535 MSLFDFAAFQQA
+535 MSLFDFAAFQQPA
-547 QPEGAAQPSI
+547 RTEGAAQPSV
-557 FPHPALSQQVI
+557 FPHPALPQQVI
-568 DEALCLGS
+568 DEALCIGS
-576 NREHSRLTIC
+576 NHKHSRLIIC

-606 NGAGFYLDGRQYA
+606 NGAGFYLNGKKYA
-619 IWYNAEGIRIAQG
+619 LWYNAEGIRIAQG
-632 ESAQRSSATLI
+632 ESAQRSSAALI
-643 LWEQAAARIRELL
+643 PWEQAAARIRELL

-666 LDRADGY
+666 LDQVDRY
-673 ERQQRAAQL
+673 E
-682 WYLRQDFAEGTADAG
+682 
-697 YLPTVNAIYGKNHG
+697 VNALADRLLLMFRDIEDEDKRFFPSLRAVYDKPGG
-711 FPEESA
+711 FPEASEEIA
-717 ALSDLLGHPEG
+717 GLLSREDG
-728 LQNLRDELEQFV
+728 LQAILSEYEAFAA
-740 QAYGENRE
+740 AYQENPAI
-748 LLRFHFHR
+748 LRFRFYR
-756 PQKLLEQLSDL
+756 PLALQAQLADL

-781 PQRRFFI
+781 PQRRLYI
-788 SGDEIDNLLRGG
+788 STDEINNLLRGG
-800 KRSTDYRLAVYS
+800 KRSVDYRLAVYS
-812 FYRNHTER
+812 FYRNHTDR
-820 KEREN
+820 KERED
-825 FLKHYHGEYSGHSG
+825 FLKHYHGEYSGHSN

-864 KVELKWNAVEK
+864 KVELKWPAVEK
-875 RVSAMIAQGRFLTD
+875 HVSAMIAQGRFLSED
-889 EDRAAMPQ
+889 DRAAMPQ
-897 YEKRQLARNIRTF
+897 YEKHQLARNIRTF

-925 FDYWDAVKLIEPQLD
+925 FDYWDAVKVIEPQLD
-940 DPARVEEIYQ
+940 DPARVEEIHQ
-950 MMVPVWEATPQ
+950 MMVPIWEATPQ
-961 DDRMYALRQQAFENL
+961 GDRMYALRQQAFENL

-989 HKEPVAPAMPQAK
+989 HKEPVAPTTSQAK
-1002 AYDLGYGHLGN
+1002 AYDLGYGHMGN
-1013 GITVWNRLEEEH
+1013 GLTVWNRLEEEH
-1025 GDYKTVAHIAPDRTV
+1025 GDYKTVAHIGPDRKV

-1049 AVREEIQRIADTSEM
+1049 AVRDEIKRIADTSEM
-1064 TISVTQDAPVFA
+1064 TISATQDAPVFA

-1086 KEEPADPYPEL
+1086 KEEAPDPYPTL

-1102 RFVGEFDGSR
+1102 RLVGEFDGSR

-1127 QQLHDPVQ
+1127 RKLHDPAQ
-1135 REEIRRL
+1135 REELYEL
-1142 LQSFLDHADLE
+1142 LRSFLDHADPE
-1153 EEIAVDVTLCMEQ
+1153 KEIAVDVTLCLEQ
-1166 IAELPP
+1166 IEALPP

-1179 QIEEIAGYLEE
+1179 QREEIKTYLDE
-1190 AGYAVSSELVE
+1190 AGYAASDELIEDGISE
-1201 EGLMDYRAHG
+1201 YRSHG

-1218 VADFIEREFLS
+1218 VAGFIERELLA
-1229 EEPEPASLEIAKEFI
+1229 EEPAA
-1244 NDFCEAEY
+1244 EAMPSGHGDEY
-1252 GSPADFSDLEKV
+1252 
-1264 GIAYTTVTDEE
+1264 
-1275 IPIQVNADLVHYRI
+1275 R
-1289 ERYLDGQFLERRQ
+1289 
-1302 YESLDELIQNEL
+1302 
-1314 AELDFDGLVSVSDEE
+1314 
-1329 LESIGATPEQ
+1329 
-1339 GSDGYF
+1339 
-1345 LLSRLKADCDYFLGA
+1345 LLGRLKADCDYFLGA

-1372 VREQIAKMRELYDAL
+1372 VREQIAKMRELYAAL
-1387 PEKPEWLTMEDID
+1387 PEKPEWLTPEDID
-1400 RYAQRMEPPYEV
+1400 RYAQRMEPPFEV

-1436 AAQKYVAGTM
+1436 AAQQYVAGTM

-1453 YDGAGIYDLQENRW
+1453 YDGAGIYDLNERRW

-1472 NFPDERA
+1472 DFPDERA
-1479 IEQAKQAPAAEE
+1479 IEQAALAAEE
-1491 QPASPEQADLQPKKE
+1491 LQTSQDQDVLQPKKE
-1506 EALPLPPKHPRRERI
+1506 EPAPLPPKRPRRERI

-1527 PEVPRDQR
+1527 PEIPRDQR

-1548 TPSEKYAANAAAI
+1548 APSEKYADNAAAI

-1584 YVGWGGLANCFEQTS
+1584 YVGWGGLADCFEETS

-1635 YKALSQIG
+1635 YKALSQMG

-1653 CGTGNFLGLLPTDM
+1653 CGTGNFLGLLPADM

-1681 GRIAR
+1681 GRIAG

-1708 FDVVVGNVPFGD
+1708 FDVAVGNVPFGD

-1765 NSAVRRY
+1765 NSAVRKY

-1777 DLIGAIRLPDN
+1777 DLIGAIRLSDN
-1788 TFKQNAGTEV
+1788 TFKRNAGTEV
-1798 TSDIIFLQKR
+1798 TSDVIFLQKR

-1902 VKNFSYTIADGQVYY
+1902 VKNFSYTVADGQVYY

-1939 IELRECTRRL
+1939 IELRECVRRL

-1961 IEAEQQ
+1961 IESEQQ

-1974 SFTAKYGLLNS
+1974 SFTSKYGLISS

-2010 GNLKRKADMF
+2010 GSLKRKADMF

-2028 VAVTNVDTASEALAV
+2028 VAVTSVDTASEALAV

-2066 LEKELAGVI
+2066 LEKELAGVV

-2090 SLVDLSRYPLVT
+2090 SLADLSRYPLVT

-2192 TGQWSIREKNA
+2192 AGQWSIREKNA

-2267 QKFAEWIWKNI
+2267 QKFAEWIWKDI